1 MTQESLHNY
10 NEKLNAA
17 REELNKVNGIL
28 NNNPTVAVIR
38 STTNEANNVK
48 AALDEARTQLVLD
61 RQPFINHINSED
73 SLNTPQKE
81 NYKNQINNATNHRE
95 LVNIQSNADTLNQ
108 AMKKLKES
116 IADYE
121 QEKLKRKLYRCF
133 R

>member
-48 AALDEARTQLVLD
+48 AALDEARTQLVLID
-61 RQPFINHINSED
+61 NHLLII
-73 SLNTPQKE
+73 L
-81 NYKNQINNATNHRE
+81 IVRIV
-95 LVNIQSNADTLNQ
+95 LIRL
-108 AMKKLKES
+108 KKRTIKIKLIMQRITES
-116 IADYE
+116 
-121 QEKLKRKLYRCF
+121 
-133 R
+133 

>member
-48 AALDEARTQLVLD
+48 
-61 RQPFINHINSED
+61 SG
-73 SLNTPQKE
+73 
-81 NYKNQINNATNHRE
+81 
-95 LVNIQSNADTLNQ
+95 
-108 AMKKLKES
+108 
-116 IADYE
+116 
-121 QEKLKRKLYRCF
+121 F